1 MSPSVKG
8 SAPAEPQPEPQPETQ
23 PETQPEPQRRP
34 RRRYDA
40 SGRRAKAAERRS
52 AVVDA
57 ARRRF
62 LAQGFTDTTMSEVA
76 ADAGVSVES
85 VYKWFGTKGGLLKAV
100 WDRALAGS
108 GTTHAEHRS
117 DAGSRHAA
125 DGAAIIRNWARL
137 AAEVGAVGGRVH
149 RLIERAAL
157 VDREAA
163 ELYAEIERERAARMQ
178 HNAAYLVDGGHLRH
192 DVTAQQARDVLLLYT
207 TFYERL
213 VTDSGWTPA
222 QFSAFV
228 ERGLRAHLLP

>member
-8 SAPAEPQPEPQPETQ
+8 PAAP
-23 PETQPEPQRRP
+23 RP
-34 RRRYDA
+34 RPPRRYDA
-40 SGRRAKAAERRS
+40 SGRRARAAERRN
-52 AVVDA
+52 AVVGA
-57 ARRRF
+57 ARARF
-62 LAQGFTDTTMSEVA
+62 LAHGFTETTVSEVA
-76 ADAGVSVES
+76 SDASVSVES
-85 VYKWFGTKGGLLKAV
+85 VYKWFGTKAGLLRAV
-100 WDRALAGS
+100 WDQALAGS
-108 GTTHAEHRS
+108 GTAHAERRS

-137 AAEVGAVGGRVH
+137 ATEVGAVGDPVH

-163 ELYAEIERERAARMQ
+163 ELYAEIERERASRME
-178 HNAAYLVDGGHLRH
+178 HNAAYLVDGGYLRH

-213 VTDSGWTPA
+213 VSEGEWTPE
-222 QFSAFV
+222 QYTAFV